1 MRSLICVGCS
11 RAASRRDFGVGR
23 NSALQIMQLC
33 DRSPSTRDF
42 GIAVCYVRLTS
53 ILLKKSEIEVP
64 RKSHFRWISSTDL
77 MKCVCPRM
85 KFVASGLSIRIV
97 AACPSPCAR
106 DGRLS
111 QFFNELLPTRWE
123 IVPHLPIL
131 PETLRAIGPRIPRSV
146 ALILPNIPLHVV
158 AFGCTSATI
167 MTLGE
172 GTF

>member
-1 MRSLICVGCS
+1 MNGPVDPERTLRSKLIGDSFRCS
-11 RAASRRDFGVGR
+11 QLVAELSKQILPPCDVILALDPPADQGLVDFFDGLDEMCLSEDEIRR
-23 NSALQIMQLC
+23 
-33 DRSPSTRDF
+33 
-42 GIAVCYVRLTS
+42 VRL
-53 ILLKKSEIEVP
+53 VDP
-64 RKSHFRWISSTDL
+64 D
-77 MKCVCPRM
+77 
-85 KFVASGLSIRIV
+85 V

-131 PETLRAIGPRIPRSV
+131 PETLRAIGPRIPRSL